1 MFSACD
7 LLDLDLIQ
15 RKLIVC
21 LCSASY
27 VSCLIK
33 DRISGR
39 RYFDDLGTVGHT
51 LIAYR
56 KCISIASKRGNSNRS
71 CIGQCRY
78 PTCNGKNKIPFFYS
92 T

>member
-27 VSCLIK
+27 VSSLIK
-33 DRISGR
+33 YCISGR
-39 RYFDDLGTVGHT
+39 RYFDDLSTVGHP

-56 KCISIASKRGNSNRS
+56 KRISIASK
-71 CIGQCRY
+71 
-78 PTCNGKNKIPFFYS
+78 
-92 T
+92 

>member
-21 LCSASY
+21 LCSSSY

-39 RYFDDLGTVGHT
+39 RYFDDLGTIGHT
-51 LIAYR
+51 LITNCER
-56 KCISIASKRGNSNRS
+56 IGIASK
-71 CIGQCRY
+71 
-78 PTCNGKNKIPFFYS
+78 
-92 T
+92 